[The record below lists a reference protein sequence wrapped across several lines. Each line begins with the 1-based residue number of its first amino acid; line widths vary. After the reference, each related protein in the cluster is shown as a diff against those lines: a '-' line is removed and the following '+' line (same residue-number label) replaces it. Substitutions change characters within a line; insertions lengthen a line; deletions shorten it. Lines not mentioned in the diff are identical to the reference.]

1 MDRARGDFKAA
12 GVNLVLIGQGTPR
25 QAAEF
30 RRRQGIQL
38 PVLADQDRVSYKA
51 AGTKVGGVTDLFSP
65 QTVAKGLLATART
78 RRTQTRTV
86 GDAAQLGGAIVIVPD
101 GRMAWSRMA
110 EDASDNAP
118 PRRDPRGGPR
128 RRRIAFGACQT
139 TFPCGPRSPA
149 PSSPS
154 GAIATTR

>member
-1 MDRARGDFKAA
+1 M
-12 GVNLVLIGQGTPR
+12 LIGQGTPR

-38 PVLADQDRVSYKA
+38 PVLADHDRVSYKA

-78 RRTQTRTV
+78 RRTQTRTI
-86 GDAAQLGGAIVIVPD
+86 GNAAQLGGALVVLPD
-101 GRMAWSRMA
+101 GSIPWSRMA

-118 PRRDPRGGPR
+118 PEEILAAVRD
-128 RRRIAFGACQT
+128 AVA
-139 TFPCGPRSPA
+139 
-149 PSSPS
+149 
-154 GAIATTR
+154 

>member
-1 MDRARGDFKAA
+1 LDRARGEFKAA

-38 PVLADQDRVSYKA
+38 PVLADHDRVSYKA

-78 RRTQTRTV
+78 RRTQTRTI
-86 GDAAQLGGAIVIVPD
+86 GHPGQLGGTLVVAPD
-101 GRMAWSRMA
+101 ERVAWSHMA
-110 EDASDNAP
+110 QDASDNAP
-118 PRRDPRGGPR
+118 PDE
-128 RRRIAFGACQT
+128 ILA
-139 TFPCGPRSPA
+139 
-149 PSSPS
+149 
-154 GAIATTR
+154 AIRQAAA

>member
-1 MDRARGDFKAA
+1 LDRARGEFKAA

-38 PVLADQDRVSYKA
+38 PVLADHDRVSYKA

-78 RRTQTRTV
+78 RRTQTRTI
-86 GDAAQLGGAIVIVPD
+86 GHPAQLGGALVIAPD
-101 GRMAWSRMA
+101 GRVAWSQMA

-118 PRRDPRGGPR
+118 PEEILAAAREAGE
-128 RRRIAFGACQT
+128 
-139 TFPCGPRSPA
+139 
-149 PSSPS
+149 
-154 GAIATTR
+154 

>member
-1 MDRARGDFKAA
+1 MDGARQDFKTA

-38 PVLADQDRVSYKA
+38 PVLADHDRVSYKA

-78 RRTQTRTV
+78 RRTQTRTI
-86 GDAAQLGGAIVIVPD
+86 GNAAQLGGALVVLPD
-101 GRMAWSRMA
+101 SSIPWSRMA

-118 PRRDPRGGPR
+118 PEEILAAVRE
-128 RRRIAFGACQT
+128 AVA
-139 TFPCGPRSPA
+139 
-149 PSSPS
+149 
-154 GAIATTR
+154 

>member
-1 MDRARGDFKAA
+1 MDGARQDFKTAD
-12 GVNLVLIGQGTPR
+12 VNLVLIGQGTPR

-38 PVLADQDRVSYKA
+38 PVLADHDRVSYKA

-78 RRTQTRTV
+78 RRTQTRTI
-86 GDAAQLGGAIVIVPD
+86 GNAAQLGGALVVLPD
-101 GRMAWSRMA
+101 GSIPWSRMA

-118 PRRDPRGGPR
+118 PEEILAAVRE
-128 RRRIAFGACQT
+128 AVA
-139 TFPCGPRSPA
+139 
-149 PSSPS
+149 
-154 GAIATTR
+154 

>member
-1 MDRARGDFKAA
+1 MDRARGEFKAA

-38 PVLADQDRVSYKA
+38 PVLADHDRVSYKA

-78 RRTQTRTV
+78 GRTQTRTI
-86 GDAAQLGGAIVIVPD
+86 GHPAQLGGTLVVAPD
-101 GRMAWSRMA
+101 GRVVWSHLA
-110 EDASDNAP
+110 QDASDNASP
-118 PRRDPRGGPR
+118 EEILAATRR
-128 RRRIAFGACQT
+128 AA
-139 TFPCGPRSPA
+139 A
-149 PSSPS
+149 
-154 GAIATTR
+154 

>member
-1 MDRARGDFKAA
+1 LDGARQDFKTA
-12 GVNLVLIGQGTPR
+12 GVDLVLIGQGTPR

-38 PVLADQDRVSYKA
+38 PVLADHDRVSYKA

-86 GDAAQLGGAIVIVPD
+86 GHPSQLGGTLAIAPD
-101 GRMAWSRMA
+101 GRVVWSHLA
-110 EDASDNAP
+110 QDASDNAP
-118 PRRDPRGGPR
+118 PEEILAAVRD
-128 RRRIAFGACQT
+128 AVA
-139 TFPCGPRSPA
+139 
-149 PSSPS
+149 
-154 GAIATTR
+154 

>member
-1 MDRARGDFKAA
+1 LDRARGEFKAA

-38 PVLADQDRVSYKA
+38 PLLADHDRISYKA

-78 RRTQTRTV
+78 RRTQTRTI
-86 GDAAQLGGAIVIVPD
+86 GHPGQLGGTLVIAPD
-101 GRMAWSRMA
+101 GRVVWSHTA

-118 PRRDPRGGPR
+118 PEE
-128 RRRIAFGACQT
+128 ILA
-139 TFPCGPRSPA
+139 
-149 PSSPS
+149 
-154 GAIATTR
+154 AIREALS

>member
-1 MDRARGDFKAA
+1 LDRARQDFKTA

-38 PVLADQDRVSYKA
+38 PVLADHDRVSYRA

-78 RRTQTRTV
+78 GRTQTRTI
-86 GDAAQLGGAIVIVPD
+86 GDAAQLGGALVVLPD
-101 GRMAWSRMA
+101 GSIPWSRMA

-118 PRRDPRGGPR
+118 PEEILAAVRE
-128 RRRIAFGACQT
+128 AVA
-139 TFPCGPRSPA
+139 
-149 PSSPS
+149 
-154 GAIATTR
+154 